1 MTSFTDARASTTWWA
16 RGVLAFPEFPHGDTE
31 QRVWLT
37 TAVQSALS
45 VDIGDLDYG
54 ESFLLR
60 VQMGNGRIEGAFMAR
75 SSREAPASGSLGTV
89 AKVGDWF
96 SLDSPPEVTQ
106 LLEYVPATR
115 THAGLP
121 AITPTRWAITDDFWQ
136 TCVEDLAN
144 SRGTTDILTLVH
156 KPQPISRAA
165 LPLAER
171 RRDRAA
177 RSGGLGDPLTAQLAG
192 GDAYNVR
199 LFLGGSDVG
208 IRSLQQRWLEAT
220 GTELVAVHSVR
231 RYEYRQGGLEA
242 QIQMLLTTALTVAQ
256 ATRMI
261 SIPLIDSHSAIA
273 APRHRYHAHQHAP
286 ETGDADI
293 IIGVTDAG
301 LPVGLPAATVNQHVV
316 IFGDTGYGKST
327 TVGGFLHQAWTR
339 FGIPFLVIDPL
350 KDEYAKLQVTGLG
363 DRGQHPVR
371 HLSIGSIPINPLAV
385 PAGVAPEVFAAIMCQ
400 AFDSTSDLGNAYP
413 LGAAVAQAA
422 FDRLY
427 LETSAPTM
435 ADLFAAF
442 MAETHRGDMVGENG
456 KNVRASLSARLRAIT
471 GGAVGTALAGGAQA
485 GIDWGR
491 LAEEPTVIT
500 FAQTLPE
507 TALSTIYAFLIA
519 DHSAWRQVNPTAGRH
534 IMVLEEAEL
543 VFGRD
548 NKPADA
554 LLQRLLA
561 TMRATGQG
569 YAVVSQR
576 PDQLSTLASSLFPN
590 IITHRLLNTQG
601 LGLPQALGVDDND
614 LSDLE
619 RGEALVRV
627 GPSSARATRVRALT
641 PPLTVWPD
649 RDSSESVPN
658 YRAEEL
664 VTSSKPHRPWCDECP
679 RPCAGRD
686 WLQFR
691 PQATAAARQSDSLDQ
706 QIVSAMQAAQQAAAT
721 TGYGRPKAENLYCVA
736 ASSMAALYPAQIDTL
751 RAIRRVRV
759 VTDSITTS
767 ARQRR
772 HDQTGQSNNTQG
784 T

>member
-1 MTSFTDARASTTWWA
+1 MTSPAEVRESTKWWA
-16 RGVLAFPEFPHGDTE
+16 RGLLAFPEYPHGDTE
-31 QRVWLT
+31 QRAWLT
-37 TAVQSALS
+37 AAVQSALG
-45 VDIGDLDYG
+45 VDIGDLDCG
-54 ESFLLR
+54 DSFLLR

-75 SSREAPASGSLGTV
+75 SSREAPARGSLGIV
-89 AKVGDWF
+89 AKLGDWF
-96 SLDSPPEVTQ
+96 SLDSPPEMAQ
-106 LLEYVPATR
+106 LREYLPAAR
-115 THAGLP
+115 IHAGLP
-121 AITPTRWAITDDFWQ
+121 TATQTRWAIAEDFWQ

-144 SRGTTDILTLVH
+144 SSGTTEILTLVH
-156 KPQPISRAA
+156 KPQPIGSLA
-165 LPLAER
+165 LSFAER
-171 RRDRAA
+171 RRDRVARPRRPDDMPAA
-177 RSGGLGDPLTAQLAG
+177 PLAG
-192 GDAYNVR
+192 EDAYSVR
-199 LFLGGSDVG
+199 LFLGGSGAGV
-208 IRSLQQRWLEAT
+208 RSLQQRWLETT
-220 GTELVAVHSVR
+220 GTDLVPAHRIR
-231 RYEYRQGGLEA
+231 RFDYRECGLEA

-256 ATRMI
+256 ATQMLPV
-261 SIPLIDSHSAIA
+261 PLIDSHSAIA

-293 IIGVTDAG
+293 IVGVTDAG
-301 LPVGLPAATVNQHVV
+301 LPVGLPADTVNQHVV
-316 IFGDTGYGKST
+316 VFGDTGYGKST
-327 TVGGFLHQAWTR
+327 TVGGLLHQAWTR

-350 KDEYAKLQVTGLG
+350 KDEYAKLQVSGPG
-363 DRGQHPVR
+363 GRGQRPVR

-385 PAGVAPEVFAAIMCQ
+385 PSGVAPEVFAAIMCQ
-400 AFDSTSDLGNAYP
+400 AFDSTSDLGDAYP

-427 LETSAPTM
+427 LETSTPTM
-435 ADLFAAF
+435 ADLFGAF

-456 KNVRASLSARLRAIT
+456 RNVRASLSARLRAIT
-471 GGAVGTALAGGAQA
+471 GGAAGTALAGGALA
-485 GIDWGR
+485 GINWNR
-491 LAEEPTVIT
+491 LAEEPTVIS
-500 FAQTLPE
+500 FAETLPE

-519 DHSAWRQVNPTAGRH
+519 DHSAWRQANPTAGRH
-534 IMVLEEAEL
+534 IVVLEEAEL

-601 LGLPQALGVDDND
+601 LGLQQALGVDDND

-627 GPSSARATRVRALT
+627 GLGSARATRVRALT
-641 PPLTVWPD
+641 PPLAAWPG
-649 RDSSESVPN
+649 RDSHEHVPN

-664 VTSSKPHRPWCDECP
+664 VTPSQPHRPWCDECP

-691 PQATAAARQSDSLDQ
+691 PQATAAARKSHSLDN
-706 QIVSAMQAAQQAAAT
+706 QIVSAMRAAQQAATAA
-721 TGYGRPKAENLYCVA
+721 GYGRPKAENLYCVA
-736 ASSMAALYPAQIDTL
+736 ASSMAALYPTQIDTL

-759 VTDSITTS
+759 ATDSITTA

-772 HDQTGQSNNTQG
+772 GDQTSQSDDT
-784 T
+784 